1 MRSLIRSAAKI
12 CRIAPN
18 PAFLASTLKINLVSS
33 TKPLV
38 YKPVYSFS
46 NPIQAHQNI
55 SKSNFEG
62 EGFYVEQLLT
72 GCLSIYSYYI

>member
-1 MRSLIRSAAKI
+1 MRSLIRSTTKL
-12 CRIAPN
+12 CRITPN
-18 PAFLASTLKINLVSS
+18 PAFFASTLKTNPINS
-33 TKPLV
+33 TKPLL

-46 NPIQAHQNI
+46 NPIQAHKNI